1 MYAYNKAPKPKI
13 LCLVKRHMP
22 IDKAQS
28 PKNGA
33 LVNRHMPMI
42 KPQTQTMG
50 PRGGYCY
57 RV

>member
-1 MYAYNKAPKPKI
+1 
-13 LCLVKRHMP
+13 MP

-42 KPQTQTMG
+42 KPKTQNMG
-50 PRGGYCY
+50 PRGGFCY